1 MARGGLTLDW
11 RSTGEALLGPER
23 FRTGKLDLL
32 AYSYDAT
39 GEKSRPEAV
48 AFPAS
53 TAEVVALL
61 RLAALAG
68 IAVVPRGSGTNLS
81 GGTVPVAGGLV
92 ITSQRLNNIFHLD
105 PGALLARVQ
114 PGVVNGH
121 LQEKLRPLGLRFAPD
136 PSSWRVSTLGGN
148 AAENAGGPHGL
159 SQGVT
164 AEHLAGLEVVWSDG
178 SIERYG
184 PEESSAAA
192 LAIGSEG
199 TLGVITELSLRLQPR
214 PESYRTAR
222 ISFPAMG
229 SALAAV
235 SAMIAARLRPAALEV
250 MDQGTIGVVEPF
262 VRAGLPLTVGAL
274 LLVEL
279 EGEPAELTPA
289 GVEVERVA
297 WEAGAAEVRWAA
309 SEAEREALWLGRR
322 SVWGALARISPTFWT
337 QDVTVPRPQLGAM
350 FSALSRI
357 AAAYDLPIYTVAHAG
372 DGNLHP
378 AIPYGPGDRERLLA
392 ADAEIVAA
400 AVELGGS
407 LTGEHGV
414 GLEKRA
420 AFGRLGRPGELWLM
434 GRVKETLDPRGL
446 LNPGKLLPEVI
457 PECVP
462 EAPAPSLPTPFA
474 AERAA
479 SAAAYLARAHS
490 DGQPVRLGTGAEC
503 PGTQLAVAHREI
515 VSLAAENLTVT
526 VGSGLSWGNLQ
537 AFLAERDLEWAARP
551 LADPTET
558 VGAVLA
564 RGLSAPAPFNLE
576 GGVLGLEVITATGR
590 HLRLGGQVM
599 KNVAN
604 YRLWPLFIGTRG
616 AFGLIWEAT
625 LRLWPAPTAV
635 VVEFYALTDL
645 TTAQDAARQILKA
658 SWAPLGVEVLSPGR
672 AGLGGAW
679 GLRLTWAGAEAAV
692 EASRE
697 QAAKRLGAPVRSA
710 TERPGPEASP
720 ALYGYLHPERWSE
733 LLDCPGLEFCG
744 RATGEG
750 LHVYTSDPVGALQ
763 AASALGGRLRPWGT
777 APRRSE
783 SLERLRR
790 ELDPRNILVDN
801 GGGLR

>member
-1 MARGGLTLDW
+1 MVDW
-11 RSTGEALLGPER
+11 RSQGEALLGPER

-39 GEKSRPEAV
+39 GEKAQPEAV

-53 TAEVVALL
+53 TAEVSALL
-61 RLAALAG
+61 LLASSAG
-68 IAVVPRGSGTNLS
+68 IAVVPRGAGTNLS
-81 GGTVPVAGGLV
+81 GGTVPVQSGLV
-92 ITSQRLNNIFHLD
+92 LTTQRLNKVLHLE

-114 PGVVNGH
+114 PGVVNGR
-121 LQEKLRPLGLRFAPD
+121 LQEKLRPFGLRFAPD

-164 AEHLAGLEVVWSDG
+164 AEHIAGLQVVWPDG
-178 SIERYG
+178 SIEAYG

-199 TLGVITELSLRLQPR
+199 TLGLITELSLRLQPL

-222 ISFPAMG
+222 ISFPRMG
-229 SALAAV
+229 SALSAV

-250 MDQGTIGVVEPF
+250 MDQGTVGVVEPF
-262 VRAGLPLTVGAL
+262 VRAGLPLEAGAL

-279 EGEPAELTPA
+279 EGAPEELHAA
-289 GVEVERVA
+289 GAAVERVA
-297 WEAGAAEVRWAA
+297 GEAGATEIRWAA

-337 QDVTVPRPQLGAM
+337 QDITVPRPQLGAM
-350 FSALSRI
+350 FAALSRI
-357 AAAYDLPIYTVAHAG
+357 AAAYDLPIYTAAHAG

-378 AIPYGPGDRERLLA
+378 AIPYGPMDRERLLA
-392 ADAEIVAA
+392 ADAEIVAV

-420 AFGRLGRPGELWLM
+420 AFGRLGQPEELWLM
-434 GRVKETLDPRGL
+434 GRVKEALDPLGL

-457 PECVP
+457 PECRPAVP
-462 EAPAPSLPTPFA
+462 ASSLPTWLP
-474 AERAA
+474 AEAA
-479 SAAAYLARAHS
+479 SAAAAYLARAQIE
-490 DGQPVRLGTGAEC
+490 GEPVRLGTGEGPA
-503 PGTQLAVAHREI
+503 PRLAVAHQEI

-526 VGSGLSWGNLQ
+526 VGAGLPWGSLQ
-537 AFLAERDLEWAARP
+537 AFLAAEGLEWAARP
-551 LADPTET
+551 LADPSDSL
-558 VGAVLA
+558 GAVLA

-616 AFGLIWEAT
+616 VFGLIWEAT
-625 LRLWPAPTAV
+625 LRLWPAPTGVAV
-635 VVEFYALTDL
+635 DL
-645 TTAQDAARQILKA
+645 HARPDLPAAQEAARQLLTV
-658 SWAPLGVEVLSPGR
+658 SWAPRGVEILSPGR
-672 AGLGGAW
+672 ANLGGAW
-679 GLRLTWAGAEAAV
+679 ALRLTWAGAAEAMA
-692 EASRE
+692 AGRE
-697 QAAKRLGAPVRSA
+697 RVAAWLGKAVRSEP
-710 TERPGPEASP
+710 ERPGPEAPP
-720 ALYGYLHPERWSE
+720 AFYGYLHPERWPE
-733 LLDCPGLEFCG
+733 LLTACPGLELSG

-750 LHVYTSDPVGALQ
+750 LHLYTADPAGAEQ
-763 AASALGGRLRPWGT
+763 VARALGGALRPWGT
-777 APRRSE
+777 ASRRSE

-790 ELDPRNILVDN
+790 ELDPRGILVGN
-801 GGGLR
+801 GGLFP